1 MASGASGSQRPED
14 RKPGD
19 DPPDLP
25 EEFLQYRDTPPPR
38 RPGAPVEQS
47 VDKVP
52 ERRVQNT
59 LWIWLVRLLM
69 IVFAILLLGLIA
81 YVVFS

>member
-38 RPGAPVEQS
+38 RPGAPEEQP
-47 VDKVP
+47 DLYIP

-59 LWIWLVRLLM
+59 LWIWLVRLLV
-69 IVFAILLLGLIA
+69 IVFAILLLGSIA
-81 YVVFS
+81 YLVFS